1 MLRITK
7 LAAIAL
13 CFLNI
18 TACKKDPVANV
29 NPTISITSPADN
41 TTFTTPENITL
52 TSTANDADGSISKVE
67 FYDGTTL
74 LGSVSSSPFTYT
86 WANAA
91 AGPHSITAKAT
102 DNTGAITTSSP
113 INITVN
119 IGFKATLNGGNE
131 RPNATSSTAT
141 GSSIAS
147 FNITTKIIN
156 ITTTYTG
163 LTPTAGHIHT
173 GSVNIAGPV
182 TFGFSALSSP
192 IVFSTI
198 ALNATQEADLMGNLM
213 YVNLHT
219 VAFPGGEIRG
229 QLLKQ

>member
-1 MLRITK
+1 MIRITK

-18 TACKKDPVANV
+18 TSCKKEPAANV
-29 NPTISITSPADN
+29 IPTVSITSPADN
-41 TTFTTPENITL
+41 ATFTTPENITL
-52 TSTANDADGSISKVE
+52 TSTASDADGSISKVE

-74 LGSVSSSPFTYT
+74 IGTASASPFTYT

-102 DNTGAITTSSP
+102 DNLGAVTTSSP

-119 IGFKATLNGGNE
+119 IGFKATLNGANE
-131 RPNATSSTAT
+131 RPNANISTAT
-141 GSSIAS
+141 GSSTAS

-192 IVFSTI
+192 IVFTTI
-198 ALNATQEADLMGNLM
+198 ALNATQETDLMGNLM
-213 YVNLHT
+213 YVNLHS